1 MSKSIMSK
9 AIMRK
14 SIMSKAITSKAI
26 SRNFVSR
33 FLLAASIVLLL
44 AAASS
49 GAPAHSTLRSAS
61 PATAPAIQ
69 ITPNHGPIHTPVV
82 ITGQGFGAHEQVGFL
97 WGTHPFFAAQTD
109 ANGNFVGG
117 SHPVQWYA
125 AYPGVIKATGRT
137 SGKSATTTFTVT
149 N

>member
-1 MSKSIMSK
+1 M
-9 AIMRK
+9 
-14 SIMSKAITSKAI
+14 ITTTTKTI
-26 SRNFVSR
+26 SRKFAGQ
-33 FLLAASIVLLL
+33 FFLAASILLLL
-44 AAASS
+44 AATSS
-49 GAPAHSTLRSAS
+49 GAPGHSPAPAIS

-82 ITGQGFGAHEQVGFL
+82 ITGQGFGANEQVGFL

-109 ANGNFVGG
+109 ASGNFVSG

-137 SGKSATTTFTVT
+137 SGKSATTTFMVT

>member
-1 MSKSIMSK
+1 MSKTFS
-9 AIMRK
+9 RK
-14 SIMSKAITSKAI
+14 
-26 SRNFVSR
+26 FVTQ
-33 FLLAASIVLLL
+33 LLL
-44 AAASS
+44 ASSIILLLVAASS
-49 GAPAHSTLRSAS
+49 AAPGHSKAPAAVA

-69 ITPNHGPIHTPVV
+69 ITPNSGPIHTPVV
-82 ITGQGFGAHEQVGFL
+82 ITGQGFGANEQVGFL

-109 ANGNFVGG
+109 ANGNFVSG

>member
-1 MSKSIMSK
+1 MTK
-9 AIMRK
+9 ATIAR
-14 SIMSKAITSKAI
+14 ATQAI
-26 SRNFVSR
+26 SGNFVSQ
-33 FLLAASIVLLL
+33 FLLASSLLL
-44 AAASS
+44 LLVAASS
-49 GAPAHSTLRSAS
+49 GTPGHSKAPAAVA

-82 ITGQGFGAHEQVGFL
+82 ITGQGFGANEQVGFL

-109 ANGNFVGG
+109 ANGNFVSG

>member
-1 MSKSIMSK
+1 M
-9 AIMRK
+9 
-14 SIMSKAITSKAI
+14 ITTTTETI
-26 SRNFVSR
+26 SRKFAGQ
-33 FLLAASIVLLL
+33 FFLAAGILLLL
-44 AAASS
+44 AATSS
-49 GAPAHSTLRSAS
+49 GAPGHSQAPALS

-82 ITGQGFGAHEQVGFL
+82 ITGQGFGANEQVGFL

-109 ANGNFVGG
+109 ASGNFVSG

-137 SGKSATTTFTVT
+137 SGKPATTAFTVT

>member
-1 MSKSIMSK
+1 MSK
-9 AIMRK
+9 
-14 SIMSKAITSKAI
+14 TTTKAI
-26 SRNFVSR
+26 SRNLVGQ
-33 FLLAASIVLLL
+33 FLLASSVLLL
-44 AAASS
+44 LVAVSS
-49 GAPAHSTLRSAS
+49 GAPGHSKAPAAVS
-61 PATAPAIQ
+61 PGTAPAIQ

-82 ITGQGFGAHEQVGFL
+82 ITGQRFGANEQVGFL

-109 ANGNFVGG
+109 ASGNFVSG

>member
-1 MSKSIMSK
+1 MTK
-9 AIMRK
+9 
-14 SIMSKAITSKAI
+14 TI
-26 SRNFVSR
+26 SRNSVSQ
-33 FLLAASIVLLL
+33 FLLSASILLL
-44 AAASS
+44 LVVASS
-49 GAPAHSTLRSAS
+49 GAPGRSAVS
-61 PATAPAIQ
+61 TTVAPATAPAIQ
-69 ITPNHGPIHTPVV
+69 ITPNSGPIHTPVV
-82 ITGQGFGAHEQVGFL
+82 ITGQGFGANEQVGFL

-109 ANGNFVGG
+109 ANGNFVSG

>member
-1 MSKSIMSK
+1 ML
-9 AIMRK
+9 
-14 SIMSKAITSKAI
+14 TTTTKAI
-26 SRNFVSR
+26 SRKFAGQ
-33 FLLAASIVLLL
+33 FFLAAGILLLL
-44 AAASS
+44 AATSS
-49 GAPAHSTLRSAS
+49 GAPGHSQAPALS

-82 ITGQGFGAHEQVGFL
+82 ITGQGFGANEQVGFL

-109 ANGNFVGG
+109 ARGNFVSG

-137 SGKSATTTFTVT
+137 SGKSATTAFTVT

>member
-1 MSKSIMSK
+1 MNKTGK
-9 AIMRK
+9 
-14 SIMSKAITSKAI
+14 TN
-26 SRNFVSR
+26 SRNFVSQV
-33 FLLAASIVLLL
+33 FLAASLVVLLAAL
-44 AAASS
+44 SS
-49 GAPAHSTLRSAS
+49 GAPGRSPGPAAVS
-61 PATAPAIQ
+61 PATAPALQ

-82 ITGQGFGAHEQVGFL
+82 ITGQGFGPNEQVGFL

-109 ANGNFVGG
+109 ANGNFVSG